1 MLFTD
6 PKTEKRVLEITK
18 CTVIAVRNLQS
29 EYDSHRA
36 LAEVSILIPSDDAR
50 GGDKLGRT
58 RSRWSWDN
66 WNRPD
71 LNSQPVTQRGAPG
84 TRARGRH
91 KLRVNESFVSWPRW
105 ALSGVAAPGHHC
117 EDLQEWLHSASGQSS
132 NIWRRGHRGFIA
144 CPSLRQD

>member
-1 MLFTD
+1 MHFIVLFTD

-58 RSRWSWDN
+58 RSR
-66 WNRPD
+66 
-71 LNSQPVTQRGAPG
+71 
-84 TRARGRH
+84 
-91 KLRVNESFVSWPRW
+91 
-105 ALSGVAAPGHHC
+105 
-117 EDLQEWLHSASGQSS
+117 
-132 NIWRRGHRGFIA
+132 
-144 CPSLRQD
+144 